1 MAIILPQARCTG
13 KSVVS
18 RMESLVLICF
28 CTEEDSDSK
37 QMINQIDT
45 FGLRVE
51 GYTDSGDGGVKTE
64 YEFSLG

>member
-1 MAIILPQARCTG
+1 
-13 KSVVS
+13 
-18 RMESLVLICF
+18 MESLVLICF

-37 QMINQIDT
+37 QMSNQIDT